1 MLHMTYSHVWWQGLD
16 ERGVNV
22 NNFIVNQLIS
32 DSTDAKF
39 VERVVKSQGTFRSG
53 GTHLYVLHDSFICDM
68 TY

>member
-1 MLHMTYSHVWWQGLD
+1 MHIPYSHVWWQGLD

-39 VERVVKSQGTFRSG
+39 VERVVKSQGTFISDV
-53 GTHLYVLHDSFICDM
+53 THSYVLHDSFICDL
-68 TY
+68 TH